1 MKYLNN
7 REEFLKRSINKI
19 DEYKSLEDNSL
30 KSINEMVENSGP
42 FANDIP
48 WNDSLLG
55 RLINSTIRKAKV
67 GANLVRIKAVANR
80 LKDAFNELLY
90 ESAAAQLDEEDQ
102 KTKARVLVFWFLYEL
117 QESVKKMN
125 VNKTSLSEL
134 KGLTKTAISEVTKI
148 KDLEDKNE
156 LLRQLNEWYKF
167 LESLKEDDNIEA
179 ETEEKVKR
187 EGEQSTYGFSLQNFK
202 SVLRLILI
210 YKNEKAK
217 SKESSAKTQEV
228 KPAEEVKPDEVK
240 QTKPSPVDVTT
251 PVNKNTPVD
260 ANKSESLIWLLFED
274 NAVAQVATASTAT
287 ATASAVANPATPPT
301 TPNNNVDVKAND
313 NKGGSA
319 ILNSLKSLFNYV
331 SNAIQNDFT
340 SIDSFLKSSTEGLG
354 QEKYKA
360 SLTKVYAQV
369 KKKEGI
375 TENIDTLLTRPEGLG
390 DKLFELHKISKTKLD
405 GNFEELSEEMKKEIA
420 NFNKTMKAVLY
431 PQLQFGKE
439 PKKVESLIG
448 NYSYFLSKVNEADEA
463 ESADNMKKELEV
475 NKPKS
480 GFIDKVQSWWNENV
494 NLTKWL
500 ADWDKDKVNEVR
512 VDLDKKLASKQ
523 DSIVINGMDP
533 IIEIVKVFNR
543 AYKLHTTQVIPTGR
557 TAGKVSNK
565 TFREYTSFGGG
576 SPDTAGAQGG
586 PYRNNSIF
594 NQWEEAV
601 MNIKKNKDFQK
612 IFRQETVVKTE
623 DGKIIKNAGKN
634 LGKFMVDMLEG
645 EELYKSKGSG
655 TKGQQAIFLEK
666 YFGYTE
672 KGDGELAYGG
682 TEELKENESVA
693 DSIKTKDLT
702 FSKKSF
708 PFEKYSD
715 LIGTFFAVNCMI
727 DGKADQLYFY
737 IQGITG
743 ENLYL
748 TYCKSFYFF
757 KTYIESSSVG
767 FKGPSKG
774 DLSGSPITSSIDNE
788 NKGQYKIKGFRIG
801 SKALIDENG
810 NFKPVGNFE
819 ITYVTKFDGSKNSA
833 NSPSE
838 ISDTKDVINIQS
850 FLTLKEKD
858 EENKEKRFKLDK
870 DVTTS
875 ITNIGGFPKI
885 ASQGNINLTKIV
897 KK

>member
-55 RLINSTIRKAKV
+55 RLINSTIRKAKI

-80 LKDAFNELLY
+80 LKDSFNELLY

-117 QESVKKMN
+117 QESVKNMN

-167 LESLKEDDNIEA
+167 LESLKEDDNVEA

-187 EGEQSTYGFSLQNFK
+187 EGEQNTYGFSLQNFK

-217 SKESSAKTQEV
+217 SKESSATTQQA
-228 KPAEEVKPDEVK
+228 KPSEEVKPDEVK
-240 QTKPSPVDVTT
+240 QTKTDPVDVTT
-251 PVNKNTPVD
+251 KKPVD

-274 NAVAQVATASTAT
+274 NAVAKVAQVATASTAT
-287 ATASAVANPATPPT
+287 ASVVANPATPPT
-301 TPNNNVDVKAND
+301 PNNNVDAKAND
-313 NKGGSA
+313 NKSGSA

-340 SIDSFLKSSTEGLG
+340 SIDSFLKSSTEGLS

-375 TENIDTLLTRPEGLG
+375 TENIDTLLSRPEGLG

-448 NYSYFLSKVNEADEA
+448 DYSYFLSKVNEADEA
-463 ESADNMKKELEV
+463 ESKSGEDMKKELEV

-494 NLTKWL
+494 NLSKWL

-557 TAGKVSNK
+557 TGGKVSNK
-565 TFREYTSFGGG
+565 TFMEYTSFGGG
-576 SPDTAGAQGG
+576 DPSTAGASGG
-586 PYRNNSIF
+586 PYRNNKIF
-594 NQWEEAV
+594 NEWEEAV

-645 EELYKSKGSG
+645 EELYKSKGG
-655 TKGQQAIFLEK
+655 GKGQQAIFLEK

-672 KGDGELAYGG
+672 KNDGELSFGG
-682 TEELKENESVA
+682 TEELKETEAVA
-693 DSIKTKDLT
+693 DAIKTKELK
-702 FSKKSF
+702 FSKKVF
-708 PFEKYSD
+708 PFEKYTD

-737 IQGITG
+737 IQGVTG

-748 TYCKSFYFF
+748 SYCKSFYFF

-767 FKGPSKG
+767 FKSSSQGELP
-774 DLSGSPITSSIDNE
+774 GSPIISTIDNE

-801 SKALIDENG
+801 SKSLIDENG

-819 ITYVTKFDGSKNSA
+819 ITYVTKYDGSKNNA
-833 NSPSE
+833 NSPSTL
-838 ISDTKDVINIQS
+838 SDTKDTINIQS
-850 FLTLKEKD
+850 FLSLKEKD
-858 EENKEKRFKLDK
+858 GEDKEKRFKLDK
-870 DVTTS
+870 DVKAS
-875 ITNIGGFPKI
+875 ISNIGGFPNITTTDK
-885 ASQGNINLTKIV
+885 INLTKIV
-897 KK
+897 KSK